1 MNDPELIQLYQ
12 DLTGSGEVLARSVA
26 MFVQFLPLNGSG
38 ESPPPPSRHPRACRR
53 RWKDPNLRRAR
64 KTERAA

>member
-38 ESPPPPSRHPRACRR
+38 ESPPPPEPAPESLPPSMEGPEPPPGAE
-53 RWKDPNLRRAR
+53 D
-64 KTERAA
+64 